1 MAQSSVAQKRQRE
14 KRRQDREAAQQNFTN
29 TYSIPEAAYQDAA
42 KAGVDPRTIEA
53 YREQAAVTLAEAR
66 AVQGKASEPGAVGSL
81 YTQKLKD
88 LESTVGA
95 RAAEL
100 GKKVTTDAEQQP
112 ALQEIKRKRQS
123 LVEMEAKALTRKTG
137 RRALLTSA
145 PGGGSGFY
153 GGYFNG
159 K

>member
-1 MAQSSVAQKRQRE
+1 MGLPGHVIERNRKRSSQ
-14 KRRQDREAAQQNFTN
+14 AAKARQQNFIN
-29 TYSIPEAAYQDAA
+29 TYSIPEAVYQDAE

-53 YREQAAVTLAEAR
+53 YRKQAAVTLAEANTVR
-66 AVQGKASEPGAVGSL
+66 KKASKPGMVGSL

-88 LESTVGA
+88 LASTVGA
-95 RAAEL
+95 QAAEL
-100 GKKVTTDAEQQP
+100 SKKVKTDAEQQP
-112 ALQEIKRKRQS
+112 ALQKIKQKRKS

-137 RRALLTSA
+137 RRALLTST

>member
-1 MAQSSVAQKRQRE
+1 MAQSSAAQKRMRE
-14 KRRQDREAAQQNFTN
+14 KRAQDRKAAQQNFTN
-29 TYSIPEAAYQDAA
+29 TYSIPEAVYQDAA

-53 YREQAAVTLAEAR
+53 YKKQAVVTLAEAR
-66 AVQGKASEPGAVGSL
+66 AVQEKASKPGAVGSL

-88 LESTVGA
+88 LASTVGVQ
-95 RAAEL
+95 AAEL
-100 GKKVTTDAEQQP
+100 SKKVKTDTEQQP
-112 ALQEIKRKRQS
+112 VLQEVKQKRKT
-123 LVEMEAKALTRKTG
+123 LVQMEAKALTRNTG
-137 RRALLTSA
+137 RRALLTS

>member
-1 MAQSSVAQKRQRE
+1 MGLSGPALQRKRQRDAQAA
-14 KRRQDREAAQQNFTN
+14 KAAQQNFTN
-29 TYSIPEAAYQDAA
+29 TYSIPEAVYQDAA

-53 YREQAAVTLAEAR
+53 YKKQAAVTLAEAR
-66 AVQGKASEPGAVGSL
+66 DVQGKASKPGMVGAV
-81 YTQKLKD
+81 YKKR
-88 LESTVGA
+88 LEELASTVGA
-95 RAAEL
+95 QAAEL
-100 GKKVTTDAEQQP
+100 GKKVTTDIEQQP

-145 PGGGSGFY
+145 PGGVGFF

-159 K
+159 R

>member
-1 MAQSSVAQKRQRE
+1 MAQSSAAQKRLRE
-14 KRRQDREAAQQNFTN
+14 KRRQEREAAQQNFTN
-29 TYSIPEAAYQDAA
+29 TYSIPESVYQDAA
-42 KAGVDPRTIEA
+42 KAGVDPRTIES

-66 AVQGKASEPGAVGSL
+66 DVQGKSQKPGMTGSL
-81 YTQKLKD
+81 YKKKLEN
-88 LESTVGA
+88 LAFTVGA
-95 RAAEL
+95 QAAEL
-100 GKKVTTDAEQQP
+100 GKKVTTDIEQQP

-145 PGGGSGFY
+145 PGGVGFF

-159 K
+159 R